1 MLKKQIL
8 GIVIL
13 LLFGAINIFA
23 QQPPNPSWFWGTV
36 KINGIDAPVGTKIT
50 PILDNV
56 EDQTAFVV
64 NETLGSGKYSILV
77 NADNPSTT
85 EIKEGGVNGDQVI
98 FKAKIGETEY
108 ILTPTGTW
116 DNINTQELNLSDE
129 GEIPVELSS
138 FVARSQNNS
147 VNLFWTT
154 VSESNNFGFE
164 IQRSTNNK
172 NFIKIGFRK
181 GQGTTTL
188 VHNYK
193 YSDFHLPAG
202 EYYYRLKQIDT
213 DGASSF
219 SHVIKI
225 TLSMPLQCKLLQNY
239 PNPFNPIT
247 TIQFEIPVDS
257 DIAVNIYDLN
267 AHLVRT
273 LFNGFKS
280 AGIHSCVWDGKNEN
294 GRTVSNGVYLY
305 RISSGQFSLTRK
317 MILAK

>member
-1 MLKKQIL
+1 MVKKQIL
-8 GIVIL
+8 GIVNL

-23 QQPPNPSWFWGTV
+23 QQPPPPSGFYGTI
-36 KINGIDAPVGTKIT
+36 KINGIDAAAGTLISPIIDGIEYPTSFLVET
-50 PILDNV
+50 PGQYGLLY
-56 EDQTAFVV
+56 V
-64 NETLGSGKYSILV
+64 NGDI
-77 NADNPSTT
+77 PSTPT
-85 EIKEGGVNGDQVI
+85 VNEGGVDGEQVTFI
-98 FKAKIGETEY
+98 ANVAGYLYSLI
-108 ILTPTGTW
+108 PTGTW
-116 DNINTQELNLSDE
+116 TSGTNQELNLTNQADV
-129 GEIPVELSS
+129 PVELSS
-138 FVARSQNNS
+138 FIIRSQNNFI
-147 VNLFWTT
+147 NLFWTT
-154 VSESNNFGFE
+154 VSETNNFGFE

-172 NFIKIGFRK
+172 NFIKIGFRQ

-213 DGASSF
+213 DATSSF

-225 TLSMPLQCKLLQNY
+225 TLSMPLQYKLLQNY
-239 PNPFNPIT
+239 PNPFNPNT

-257 DIAVNIYDLN
+257 DIAINIYDLN

-273 LFNGFKS
+273 LLNGFKS
-280 AGIHSCVWDGKNEN
+280 AGIHSCVWDGKNQN

-305 RISSGQFSLTRK
+305 SISSGQFLLTRK